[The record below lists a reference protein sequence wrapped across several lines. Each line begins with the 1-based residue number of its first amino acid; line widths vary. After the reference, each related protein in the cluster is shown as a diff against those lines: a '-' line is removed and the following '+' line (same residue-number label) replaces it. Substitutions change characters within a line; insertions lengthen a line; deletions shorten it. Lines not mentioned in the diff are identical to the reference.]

1 MALFSKK
8 DFKNTQ
14 WFIAEK
20 LLQVLVGLFIIPQ
33 IFTSLGTEE
42 IGKLEFSKTLLG
54 TLSPLFFLGLSAIC
68 IRELIFKPKDKHK
81 IIATTLILR
90 LLSFLVI
97 LSALI
102 IYNLLTKRS
111 DISIILLIIC
121 FSYLFKI
128 TDVFDFYLQATK
140 QSHVLFIAKFC
151 ALILSLL
158 AQYYGVNNNYGI
170 LYFASIL
177 LIDALTQGLIY
188 SFYLFRNKQLDFKFL
203 NFCKITAKNLLSSA
217 FPLFISNVLIMFYI
231 AIDEFFLKYFINDT
245 ANGIFAT
252 VQFLVIFLT
261 WNIGAALVYGL
272 YPALAEV
279 YNNDKEMYFSRMRKM
294 GLFLILFGISI
305 GVFYTFLGDVII
317 NTFYDASFNNA
328 KIPLKIFC
336 WAPLFIFIGMLYEKH
351 LINQNQLLNNVY
363 RFSIGC
369 IVNIILCFLLIPIY
383 NVNGAAAAVLIS
395 HIITNVGYI
404 FIDKSNS
411 KKFKSLIKELI
422 VSK

>member
-1 MALFSKK
+1 MGVFSRK

-20 LLQVLVGLFIIPQ
+20 FLQVIVGLFIIPK
-33 IFTSLGTEE
+33 IFTSLGTDA
-42 IGKLEFSKTLLG
+42 IGKLEFSKTFLG

-68 IRELIFKPKDKHK
+68 IREFIFKPKDKHK
-81 IIATTLILR
+81 IIATALVLR
-90 LLSFLVI
+90 ISSFLCI
-97 LSALI
+97 LLALI
-102 IYNLLTKRS
+102 VYNLLAKQS
-111 DISIILLIIC
+111 NISTILLIIC
-121 FSYLFKI
+121 VSYLFKI
-128 TDVFDFYLQATK
+128 TDIFDFYLQATK
-140 QSHVLFIAKFC
+140 QSHILFIAKIC
-151 ALILSLL
+151 ALTLTLL
-158 AQYYGVNNNYGI
+158 AQYYGVNNNYDI
-170 LYFASIL
+170 QYFALIL
-177 LIDALTQGLIY
+177 IIDALIQGLIY
-188 SFYLFRNKQLDFKFL
+188 SFYLLSYKQLSLKLLKFS
-203 NFCKITAKNLLSSA
+203 KTTAKNLLSSA
-217 FPLFISNVLIMFYI
+217 FPLLISNVLIMFYI

-279 YNNDKEMYFSRMRKM
+279 YNSDKEMYFNRMRKM

-305 GVFYTFLGDVII
+305 GLFYTFFGDLII
-317 NTFYDASFNNA
+317 NTFYNGSFNNA
-328 KIPLKIFC
+328 KTPLKIFC

-351 LINQNQLLNNVY
+351 LINQDQLLNNVY

-369 IVNIILCFLLIPIY
+369 IVNITLCYLLIPLY
-383 NVNGAAAAVLIS
+383 KVNGAAAAVLIS

-411 KKFKSLIKELI
+411 KKFRSLIKELI
-422 VSK
+422 ASK